1 LKYPRDL
8 IGGNSVKTFTAN
20 GTEDCLKIINYIKEK
35 PAHIEIIS
43 SDKAV
48 KQRIID
54 VLCGAS
60 VALDLGLCMI
70 DKNNILII
78 KK

>member
-1 LKYPRDL
+1 MKSPSNL
-8 IGGNSVKTFTAN
+8 IGGKSVKTFTAS
-20 GTEDCLKIINYIKEK
+20 GTEDLLNVIKYIKEK

-54 VLCGAS
+54 VLCGA
-60 VALDLGLCMI
+60 VTALDLGLCMI
-70 DKNNILII
+70 DKNNILVI